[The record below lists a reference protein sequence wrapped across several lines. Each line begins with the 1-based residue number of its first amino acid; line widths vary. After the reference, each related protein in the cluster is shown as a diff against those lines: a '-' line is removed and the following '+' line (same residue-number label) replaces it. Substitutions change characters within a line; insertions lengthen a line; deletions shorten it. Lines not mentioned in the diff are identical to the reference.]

1 MSTRVQKVM
10 VYPINVIF
18 KFLQTKTRVQI
29 WLYEQANLRLE
40 GRVLGFDEFMN
51 VVLDD
56 AVEIH
61 IKKNTRKSL
70 GRIMLKGDNITL
82 ISQASEEGR

>member
-56 AVEIH
+56 AEEIH
-61 IKKNTRKSL
+61 TKKNTRKPL

-82 ISQASEEGR
+82 ISQAPEGR